1 MLRLCEEYLSSIPM
15 CMLVAEIERRKTQE
29 STPED
34 DMGWKV
40 QAKPNEGIQADK
52 DEGAKADK
60 YVGAEEKR
68 VQCAGAKKRKH
79 DPWVG
84 WKVARQG
91 KWDGYE
97 LINCGGNMEWLQAS
111 IGSELY
117 TYFNG
122 KHYYLKVASGMHP
135 SAWKEYQ
142 LDEIPGMYVPESLEM
157 VPFPPVLADFYVP
170 DED

>member
-1 MLRLCEEYLSSIPM
+1 MSQDVVPEVKAMLRLCEEYLSSIPM

-40 QAKPNEGIQADK
+40 QAKPNEGIQAAK

-60 YVGAEEKR
+60 DEGAEEKR
-68 VQCAGAKKRKH
+68 VECAGAKKRKH

-97 LINCGGNMEWLQAS
+97 LINCGGNMEWLQARINPNFALPLTVS
-111 IGSELY
+111 FL
-117 TYFNG
+117 FLAP
-122 KHYYLKVASGMHP
+122 HF
-135 SAWKEYQ
+135 AWHFAILFLTLGFFLR
-142 LDEIPGMYVPESLEM
+142 LDS
-157 VPFPPVLADFYVP
+157 
-170 DED
+170 